1 MKKLFFAAFAL
12 VLTVP
17 VLILTGCYTT
27 SFSGSSSNLNHNE
40 SNGVWTITAAS
51 VNGRLTRTF
60 NITQAGLDMFMVSSF
75 NTQGEVELVITQG
88 DTRKALDIT
97 SGFLVPQR
105 VDLDEFEAGRISV
118 RLNFTSARAV
128 ATVVSWRV

>member
-1 MKKLFFAAFAL
+1 
-12 VLTVP
+12 
-17 VLILTGCYTT
+17 
-27 SFSGSSSNLNHNE
+27 
-40 SNGVWTITAAS
+40 
-51 VNGRLTRTF
+51 
-60 NITQAGLDMFMVSSF
+60 MFMVSSF